1 MESPVSREPTLGCWL
16 GRLVLGTLGMVAIA
30 RRIPTPPIAL
40 PVRRVRLAR
49 TPEEALAQLRDD
61 VAARALVQEADAVV
75 ARFAGRAGIFRYE
88 TVELVRFAERSV
100 TFEHLHGPFRRC
112 DERFDFVPVADGGHA
127 CEHRG
132 TFVMRGGLLGW
143 LLGIL
148 VIRGVFGRHVAQHM
162 QASLAVQHHTRRHTR
177 GSADPAT
184 GMERE

>member
-1 MESPVSREPTLGCWL
+1 MESPVSREPTRRCGSDL
-16 GRLVLGTLGMVAIA
+16 LVLGTLGMVAIS
-30 RRIPTPPIAL
+30 RRIPAPPITL
-40 PVRRVRLAR
+40 PVHRVRLEPS
-49 TPEEALAQLRDD
+49 PEAVLAELRED
-61 VAARALVQEADAVV
+61 VGARALVQDADAVV

-162 QASLAVQHHTRRHTR
+162 QASFAAQHHTRRHTR